1 MKRYCICN
9 LNSPCN
15 VQGEVKS
22 ELEKF
27 CDLLPENASSE
38 VSACSCD
45 IFFSIHLHHMSP
57 SLQCTSL
64 INQYFNF
71 IWDMVKSEIVSLS
84 AMLLEPPCVY
94 VHIHYTPFVGLRR
107 SLCADRFV

>member
-1 MKRYCICN
+1 MQCI
-9 LNSPCN
+9 
-15 VQGEVKS
+15 QDKVKS
-22 ELEKF
+22 AVESL
-27 CDLLPENASSE
+27 CALLPSNASSQ

-45 IFFSIHLHHMSP
+45 NVFSIHLHHMFP

-64 INQYFNF
+64 INDYFGL
-71 IWDMVKSEIVSLS
+71 IWDMVKSEVVSLS

-107 SLCADRFV
+107 NLSADRFV